1 MAPNISIPTL
11 ESKIK
16 STMPVALAAQFEP
29 LFKEIMWLTAKWSE
43 FLKLYA
49 ADKETIDLINRSAGY
64 FFVIVQDTLWDDVLL
79 HLTRLSGPAR
89 TGKNKNLSIF
99 QFPLLVDSD
108 TLRAKL
114 ESLLNERDEVFA
126 FADRHRNKRLAHHD
140 LAVAITGISSVP
152 GSSRLQIRK
161 AIQFLQD
168 YARVIYAHYTDTDFI
183 FERFDNTHDANRLL
197 RLLRKVDAGSVSE
210 R

>member
-1 MAPNISIPTL
+1 
-11 ESKIK
+11 
-16 STMPVALAAQFEP
+16 MPAGLATQFEP
-29 LFKEIMWLTAKWSE
+29 LFKEVMWLTAKWSE

-49 ADKETIDLINRSAGY
+49 ADKETIELINRSAGY
-64 FFVIVQDTLWDDVLL
+64 FFVIVQDTLWDDLL
-79 HLTRLSGPAR
+79 MHLTRLSGPAR

-99 QFPLLVDSD
+99 QFPSLVDSD
-108 TLRAKL
+108 VLRSKL
-114 ESLLNERDEVFA
+114 ETMLSQRSEVFG

-140 LAVAITGISSVP
+140 LTVATSGISSVP

-161 AIQFLQD
+161 ALEFLQE
-168 YARVIYAHYTDTDFI
+168 YVRAIYAHYTDTDFI

-197 RLLRKVDAGSVSE
+197 RLLRKAESASVSE